1 MVFNVGLTI
10 SRNRPMGYKLG
21 LCLVSFDEEFNETTL
36 ETDFVY
42 ESTVHVIVSGAVT
55 LIT

>member
-1 MVFNVGLTI
+1 
-10 SRNRPMGYKLG
+10 MGRSLKKSYKLG

-42 ESTVHVIVSGAVT
+42 ESTVHVIVLGAVP